1 MISSIKIHYHGAL
14 YLLSMQLPITQAEF
28 ELLIEGFESGT
39 AVWGEVENPS
49 GNPAYLLREALKHAV
64 YEPIFV

>member
-14 YLLSMQLPITQAEF
+14 YLLFMQLPITQAEF

-39 AVWGEVENPS
+39 AVWVELETSS
-49 GNPAYLLREALKHAV
+49 GNSAYLLREALKHAV
-64 YEPIFV
+64 YEPVFV